1 MILNSGSVFFDGKI
15 EFKYF
20 KDEDKIVVIN
30 FRIENIF
37 IYFNKNYIFSFGVWY
52 VFSSVNI

>member
-37 IYFNKNYIFSFGVWY
+37 IYFNKNYIFSFGV
-52 VFSSVNI
+52 